1 MPGIHESGIIDD
13 PNADARSLMMRAKCV
28 CNGEANGVQ
37 CKHYWG
43 VNQKFRS
50 INSDSVRRGEQNRS
64 CKHVDGFLLEF
75 VSEEKPTYCNHY
87 EPRGAPGLV
96 ALVARAVS
104 LALGLGP
111 KSGII
116 SGWIEGSE
124 YDAKQVLST
133 MGFIAYDGNF
143 EGYKPLTNEEISRL
157 REEMP
162 DRPVVGRW
170 KTENPGTLGVDD
182 IVNGPQIGMLKPGE
196 PIPGLELSKETEAA
210 LGGIFDGKTADRFKS
225 ETNGSQTSRPRSRSS
240 KARRSSRRSRTRAT
254 SSSVSRRCST
264 R

>member
-1 MPGIHESGIIDD
+1 MPSIHESGIIDD

-43 VNQKFRS
+43 VNQKFRAV
-50 INSDSVRRGEQNRS
+50 NSDSVRRGEQNRS

-111 KSGII
+111 KSGIA
-116 SGWIEGSE
+116 SGWIDEPTST
-124 YDAKQVLST
+124 KMVIST
-133 MGFIAYDGNF
+133 MGYVAYDKTF
-143 EGYKPLTNEEISRL
+143 ESYDPMTNEKIEAL
-157 REEMP
+157 RKEMP

-170 KTENPGTLGVDD
+170 KTSDPSALSADD

-210 LGGIFDGKTADRFKS
+210 LGGIFDKPEGGKTADRFKPES
-225 ETNGSQTSRPRSRSS
+225 ET
-240 KARRSSRRSRTRAT
+240 
-254 SSSVSRRCST
+254 
-264 R
+264 

>member
-1 MPGIHESGIIDD
+1 MPIHESGIIDD

-37 CKHYWG
+37 CKHYWS

-87 EPRGAPGLV
+87 EPRAAPGLF

-104 LALGLGP
+104 LALGFGP
-111 KSGII
+111 KSGVI

-124 YDAKQVLST
+124 YDAKPVISA
-133 MGFIAYDGNF
+133 MGYIAYDENF
-143 EGYKPLTNEEISRL
+143 EGYKPLTNEEIAKL

-170 KTENPGTLGVDD
+170 TTANPAALSVDD
-182 IVNGPQIGMLKPGE
+182 IVNGEQVGMLKPGE
-196 PIPGLELSKETEAA
+196 PIPGLELSKATEDV
-210 LGGIFDGKTADRFKS
+210 LGGIFDKKDAERFKPES
-225 ETNGSQTSRPRSRSS
+225 ET
-240 KARRSSRRSRTRAT
+240 
-254 SSSVSRRCST
+254 
-264 R
+264 